1 MKKKTEHY
9 PASHV
14 RELGVILLGAFLYA
28 FSLNVFL
35 MPREIVVGG
44 ASGLATAL
52 GILFS
57 LPVGMLIL
65 LINIP
70 LVIANA
76 IVYGI
81 RFTYRTLIGVM
92 LTSIMIDAFTF
103 LPVSAS
109 ESLICALL
117 GGACMGAGVGILFH
131 SGITTGG
138 TDLCAFLLK
147 KKFPQL
153 SVSRLILTVDAM
165 IILLCALLL
174 SNWDGILYS
183 YVASIATV
191 FSLDAAQG
199 GLGSAKAMLIV
210 TKKAP
215 DIISELSDRVCRGTT
230 VYECYGG
237 YTGDGKQ
244 TVMCVVKRPE
254 LYYARE
260 AVMRR
265 DPEAFVIITDAHV
278 HGQGFEQKIQ

>member
-1 MKKKTEHY
+1 MKNKTQPY
-9 PASHV
+9 RASYLK
-14 RELGVILLGAFLYA
+14 ELGLILLGAFLYA

-35 MPREIVVGG
+35 VPKEIVVGG

-65 LINIP
+65 IINVP

-76 IVYGI
+76 IVYGV
-81 RFTYRTLIGVM
+81 RFTYRTLIGVA
-92 LTSIMIDAFTF
+92 LTSIMTDMLSF
-103 LPVSAS
+103 LPVSGS

-153 SVSRLILTVDAM
+153 PVSRLILTVDSA

-174 SNWDGILYS
+174 SNWDGMLYS
-183 YVASIATV
+183 YIASIATV

-199 GLGSAKAMLIV
+199 GLGGAKAMIVV

-215 DIISELSDRVCRGTT
+215 GVIAELSDRVRRGAT
-230 VYECYGG
+230 VYECRGG
-237 YTGDGKQ
+237 YTGEGKQ
-244 TVMCVVKRPE
+244 TVVCVVKRPE

-260 AVMRR
+260 AVLRL
-265 DPEAFVIITDAHV
+265 DPEAFVIITDASA
-278 HGQGFEQKIQ
+278 HGRGFERKM